1 MCASCY
7 GIVIGLLK
15 GETCGGFSK
24 ISGKFAGNSASLYMY
39 NDDTHCISYEVSF
52 FRRHRSNMQSNFPT
66 SGGGGIPK
74 GSHYCR
80 ALSSIVHFAP
90 ACHATVSC
98 FAPCSPS
105 SQLGVAIFFR
115 RLLRGLH
122 RVHLA
127 SQEKNWRT
135 FRDRMSSFST
145 RQFTLCQYSYRTRI
159 SISLRSS
166 TEGVIRARCLHSTGS
181 PGHHSTVSLH
191 VENFT
196 ARDGLRSSALPLD
209 C

>member
-24 ISGKFAGNSASLYMY
+24 IFGKFAGNSASLYMY

-52 FRRHRSNMQSNFPT
+52 FRRHRSNMQSNFPRVWRRRN
-66 SGGGGIPK
+66 SK

-98 FAPCSPS
+98 FAPCSAS

-127 SQEKNWRT
+127 SQEKT
-135 FRDRMSSFST
+135 DALFGIECPPFRRDNLPSVNT
-145 RQFTLCQYSYRTRI
+145 RGARAFRIRCGHQQRAWSEPDVFTLQ
-159 SISLRSS
+159 
-166 TEGVIRARCLHSTGS
+166 V
-181 PGHHSTVSLH
+181 
-191 VENFT
+191 
-196 ARDGLRSSALPLD
+196 LPVTTQLYPYM
-209 C
+209 